1 MRSTLFLGAAAA
13 LALIATDPAICMQ
26 AAPPAPDSTQ
36 TPPPPPADPSN
47 PGEPMAPAPV
57 PDPAAPPQ
65 PQPMPPEMAPPV
77 QPAPGTAPT
86 PPVQGST
93 DAPVGPMATPPTA
106 GADTAQSGGTTSA
119 GMTPVAATKE
129 YPPCTKTL
137 QDSCRNPGEGPKRA
151 KKPR

>member
-26 AAPPAPDSTQ
+26 ASQPMPPTDSMQ

-47 PGEPMAPAPV
+47 PGEPMTPAPV

-65 PQPMPPEMAPPV
+65 PQPMPPEMAPP
-77 QPAPGTAPT
+77 A

-93 DAPVGPMATPPTA
+93 DAPVGPMATPPIA
-106 GADTAQSGGTTSA
+106 GADSATSGGTTSA
-119 GMTPVAATKE
+119 MSQPVPATKK

-137 QDSCRNPGEGPKRA
+137 QDNCRNPGGR
-151 KKPR
+151 